1 MTVITTG
8 VTGGPLVARQTIR
21 MMLQDQDLFTLYIL
35 GLERFQQVDE
45 SDPLSWYQIAGIH
58 GR

>member
-8 VTGGPLVARQTIR
+8 ITGGSLVSRQEIR
-21 MMLQDQDLFTLYIL
+21 TMLQDQDLFTLYIL

>member
-8 VTGGPLVARQTIR
+8 IAGGSPVARQEIR
-21 MMLQDQDLFTLYIL
+21 IMLQDQDLFTLYIL

>member
-1 MTVITTG
+1 MTVIVTG
-8 VTGGPLVARQTIR
+8 VTGGSPVARQEIR
-21 MMLQDQDLFTLYIL
+21 TMLQDQDLFTLYVL
-35 GLERFQQVDE
+35 GLERFQGVDE

>member
-8 VTGGPLVARQTIR
+8 VVGGSLVSRQEIR
-21 MMLQDQDLFTLYIL
+21 TMLQDQDLFTLYIL

-45 SDPLSWYQIAGIH
+45 SDPLSWYQISGIH

>member
-8 VTGGPLVARQTIR
+8 VTGGSAVARQEIR
-21 MMLQDQDLFTLYIL
+21 TMLQDQDLFTLYVL